1 MNWELVFKIANLSVL
16 PVWLLLVFLPKH
28 RITKWVAHSYL
39 YPILLG
45 AFYLYMLVTS
55 FGGDGGMDSLA
66 NLKLSFQRDEVLIL
80 GWVHYLVFDLFI
92 GAWITRDANANSIK
106 HLFIIPSLL
115 LTLFA
120 GPVGLLS
127 YVLIRWYSTRK
138 TTL

>member
-66 NLKLSFQRDEVLIL
+66 NLKLSFQRDEILIL

-92 GAWITRDANANSIK
+92 GAWITRDTNANSIK